1 MSWNRKTV
9 NVTDPNFEECVL
21 RWFDESDVE
30 FSDQDRDSASNI
42 SIENAIASDHETASE
57 LSGNES
63 DDQDA
68 MQVIETGEDS
78 DVSDPGKKYMYG
90 KNRYKWAATEPTRNV
105 RTPAHN
111 ILKLPGNRNALPT
124 IEALKAWQQIFSQD
138 ILDIV
143 VYYTN
148 LKIQEFRKK
157 ADNQNRT
164 EYRDTNVVEI
174 NGLLG
179 LLLLTAA
186 FKSNNEAIESIFSTD
201 GTGRNFSD
209 GNVSKKVRCPID
221 LP

>member
-42 SIENAIASDHETASE
+42 SIENAIASDHETA
-57 LSGNES
+57 
-63 DDQDA
+63 
-68 MQVIETGEDS
+68 MIETGEDS

-90 KNRYKWAATEPTRNV
+90 KNRYKWAATEPTRNVRTPAHNILKLPGNRYKWAATEPTRNV

-164 EYRDTNVVEI
+164 EYRDTI
-174 NGLLG
+174 
-179 LLLLTAA
+179 
-186 FKSNNEAIESIFSTD
+186 
-201 GTGRNFSD
+201 
-209 GNVSKKVRCPID
+209 
-221 LP
+221 